1 MDVNFSFQDVFP
13 AFSTF
18 SQIEKLGT
26 EILCPW
32 ESAGLDYGEWASVE
46 TSASH
51 RLGAAEERRSGP
63 ARLLVVGWR
72 GRPA

>member
-1 MDVNFSFQDVFP
+1 MNFSFQDVFP

-18 SQIEKLGT
+18 SQIEKLRT

-32 ESAGLDYGEWASVE
+32 ESAGLDYGEWASIE

-51 RLGAAEERRSGP
+51 RLGGAEDRRRGQ
-63 ARLLVVGWR
+63 ARLQVVGRR
-72 GRPA
+72 GKPA